1 MVRRTA
7 TTVANHQPAN
17 HQPPTTVFLLE
28 REIKLLFDTAAEAR
42 AAIAAAGASPL
53 RPRRLQDD
61 ALFDTDDESL
71 RQRGCTLRVR
81 TERNAAGRP
90 PDEVLLTL
98 KGPVQPGSMKV
109 REEHETSIGDGAAL
123 AHVLDALALRIWFRY
138 QKYREE
144 FAAGDVTIAV
154 DETPV
159 GTFVEIEG
167 GREAILAMTRAL
179 GREPADFILDSYYSL
194 FIKRRDQC
202 GLVGPHMVFAAE

>member
-1 MVRRTA
+1 
-7 TTVANHQPAN
+7 
-17 HQPPTTVFLLE
+17 LLE
-28 REIKLLFDTAAEAR
+28 REIKLLFASPAEAR

-61 ALFDTDDESL
+61 ALFDTEDESL

-81 TERNAAGRP
+81 TERDAAGRQ
-90 PDEVLLTL
+90 PDEVLLTF

-109 REEHETSIGDGAAL
+109 REEHETGVGDGAAL
-123 AHVLDALALRIWFRY
+123 ASVLDALALRIWFRY

-179 GREPADFILDSYYSL
+179 GREPSEFILDSYYSL

-202 GLVGPHMVFAAE
+202 GLAGPYMVFAAE